1 MDKFLSSLSSQLLLS
16 CITIEGDDF
25 DFKIIAIFFKRWTDS
40 IKSDDTRKA
49 TEYALERLGATAQ
62 TVVLELNQTQK
73 QLGSDGKLSSADAR
87 ILLQQAL
94 QRVMERLPADALA
107 TLQATYGDRLT
118 GVAIGKI
125 ESTVAASKT
134 CN

>member
-1 MDKFLSSLSSQLLLS
+1 MDPVTVSLIS
-16 CITIEGDDF
+16 TIIQGLILP
-25 DFKIIAIFFKRWTDS
+25 IIAIFFKRWTDS

-73 QLGSDGKLSSADAR
+73 KLGSDGKVSSADAR

-94 QRVMERLPADALA
+94 NRVLERLPADAAA
-107 TLQATYGDRLT
+107 TLEATYGDRLT
-118 GVAIGKI
+118 AVATGKI
-125 ESTVAASKT
+125 EATVAAIKT
-134 CN
+134 AC